1 MSDRKMYKRDTAR
14 IYFSAVFYISE
25 ALLGSIQ
32 MPAVTERFIK
42 WIVFKM
48 NALSSEKALIESL
61 DFHQPV
67 KACARI
73 VQSFCALSVEYTAEC
88 LRLPRNFS
96 RYSQYTAGF

>member
-1 MSDRKMYKRDTAR
+1 MPDGKVYKRDTAYV
-14 IYFSAVFYISE
+14 YFSAVFYISE

-61 DFHQPV
+61 KSEVP
-67 KACARI
+67 CG
-73 VQSFCALSVEYTAEC
+73 SC
-88 LRLPRNFS
+88 LNWR
-96 RYSQYTAGF
+96 